1 MEINYRLL
9 CKTVID
15 AAVEAGRHI
24 LKVYDSDFEVDFK
37 SDSSPLTLADQ
48 KSNEVITGYLEKTSI
63 PILSE
68 EGKHLPYEVRKNW
81 KTLWI
86 VDPLDGTK
94 EFVKRNGE
102 FTVNIALVEN
112 GVPTLG
118 VIFCPVLGDLYFTD
132 AEAKKSYKLR
142 LPEDWKVNM
151 PEFEWILNTADELPL
166 AKKEDHFTIAASR
179 SHLNDD
185 TKSFIE
191 KIEAIFGKAEFVS
204 KGSSLKLCLVAEG
217 KAQVYPRYAP
227 TSEWDTAAG
236 HAIVNY
242 SGASVLKQDLDN
254 PIEYNKADILNPY
267 FVVIRNELISQVKS

>member
-1 MEINYRLL
+1 MEINYRTL
-9 CKTVID
+9 CKTVIE
-15 AAVEAGRHI
+15 AAVKAGIEI
-24 LKVYDSDFEVDFK
+24 LDVYDSDFEVDYK

-48 KSNEVITGYLEKTSI
+48 KANEVIVGFLEKTNI

-68 EGKHLPYEVRKNW
+68 EGKHLPYEARKNW
-81 KTLWI
+81 RKLWI

-132 AEAKKSYKLR
+132 ADAKKSYKLR
-142 LPEDWKVNM
+142 LPTDWKENL
-151 PEFEWILNTADELPL
+151 PEFEWILNTAIELPL
-166 AKKEDHFTIAASR
+166 TEKGNTFTIAASR

-185 TKSFIE
+185 TKSFID

-217 KAQVYPRYAP
+217 EAQVYPRYAP

-242 SGASVLKQDLDN
+242 SGASVLKQDLQN

-267 FVVIRNELISQVKS
+267 FVVIRNELISLIKS